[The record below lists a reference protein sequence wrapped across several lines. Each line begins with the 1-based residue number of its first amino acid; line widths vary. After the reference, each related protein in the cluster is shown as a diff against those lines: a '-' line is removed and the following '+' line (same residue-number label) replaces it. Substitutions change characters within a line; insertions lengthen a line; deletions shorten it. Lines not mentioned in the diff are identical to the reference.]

1 MNWNPPPLRPGQF
14 AEQQIIEHIL
24 DGRYPPG
31 SVLPAERKLAEWLGV
46 TRPTIRETL
55 QRLASEGWV
64 TIRQGKPTEINY
76 FWEKGG
82 LRLLSTLVK
91 YGSSLPETFIDHLLE
106 LRVILNPPVAQQAVE
121 KAPAPIVAHLEH
133 CLLLENDPA
142 AFTEYDWQ
150 LQQLL
155 ARHSGNPVHLMILND
170 FNPIFK
176 TMAAL
181 YFSREDGRK
190 TSLAYYKKLKTA
202 IINDQGTVEQVVR
215 DAMKNSIEIW
225 NRMKTRK
232 KEEDNVSM
240 ERMGG

>member
-1 MNWNPPPLRPGQF
+1 MHTDTPLRPGRF
-14 AEQQIIEHIL
+14 TEQQLIERIL

-31 SVLPAERKLAEWLGV
+31 SALPAERKLAENLGV

-64 TIRQGKPTEINY
+64 TIRHGKPTEVNY

-82 LRLLSTLVK
+82 LRLLGTLVK
-91 YGSSLPETFIDHLLE
+91 YGSYLPASFIEHLLE
-106 LRVILNPPVAQQAVE
+106 LRVIINPPIAKQAIE
-121 KAPAPIVAHLEH
+121 KAPEPIAAYLER
-133 CLLLENDPA
+133 CTGLKNDPA

-170 FNPIFK
+170 FETIFK

-181 YFSREDGRK
+181 YFSREAAREA
-190 TSLAYYKKLKTA
+190 SLAFYKGLRQA
-202 IINDQGTVEQVVR
+202 IDNDGTRVETTVR
-215 DAMKNSIEIW
+215 KAMVKSIDLW
-225 NRMKTRK
+225 KQMKTTE
-232 KEEDNVSM
+232 KEVDDVSL